1 MQDKQNP
8 EELDS
13 VILFKKVACYW
24 PHFPQWDAEAQRVN
38 AGGNELGQLEPFNF
52 VLSDITTL

>member
-1 MQDKQNP
+1 MQGKQNP
-8 EELDS
+8 KELDS
-13 VILFKKVACYW
+13 VILFKKVACYC
-24 PHFPQWDAEAQRVN
+24 PHFPQWDAEAQHVN